1 MASLIKVGGGKM
13 PLRAIQFMA
22 SDGERRT
29 IRLGRCGL
37 EAAREFKRQ
46 VEILASH
53 ATTNTPLDAATSG
66 WLAGLPDRMHEKLAE
81 KGLVVLRH
89 PKPIA
94 PTLGE
99 WLETYLDQRT
109 D

>member
-1 MASLIKVGGGKM
+1 M

-46 VEILASH
+46 VEILVSH
-53 ATTNTPLDAATSG
+53 AITNTPLAAATSA
-66 WLAGLPDRMHEKLAE
+66 WRPA
-81 KGLVVLRH
+81 LV
-89 PKPIA
+89 
-94 PTLGE
+94 
-99 WLETYLDQRT
+99 
-109 D
+109 